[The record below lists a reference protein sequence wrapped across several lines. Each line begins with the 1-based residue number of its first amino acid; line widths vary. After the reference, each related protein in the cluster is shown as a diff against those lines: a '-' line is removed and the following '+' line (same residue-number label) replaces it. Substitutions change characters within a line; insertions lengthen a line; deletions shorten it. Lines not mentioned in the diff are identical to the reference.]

1 MLTNVGLS
9 SSCWDDDSPE
19 AAETAASSSWLCSQ
33 LGMSCSLCWAE
44 GNLISPGWTGLGCGG
59 IWVHQ
64 QVNIQCP
71 EWIHPTAS
79 GSMEAIFFPP
89 SFHFLSLFPFA
100 RQQDPQTLPNL
111 WLPWIFS
118 FSNPVF
124 FAFFFSFFV
133 SATALC
139 CDSSTRTWKDKLFM
153 ERNGFFFCD
162 LVLSELCWEG
172 NSPRVQGGCGCSHGQ
187 GNSGGTEWQIF
198 PFWGGPAQDA
208 WKHPK

>member
-1 MLTNVGLS
+1 MGLS

-79 GSMEAIFFPP
+79 GSMEAMFFPP

-100 RQQDPQTLPNL
+100 RQQDPQTLPNV
-111 WLPWIFS
+111 WLPWISHFPTQFFLPFS
-118 FSNPVF
+118 FHSLLVQQPCAV
-124 FAFFFSFFV
+124 
-133 SATALC
+133 TAAQGPGKINC
-139 CDSSTRTWKDKLFM
+139 SWKEM
-153 ERNGFFFCD
+153 AFFFCD

-172 NSPRVQGGCGCSHGQ
+172 TSPRVQGGCGCSHGQ